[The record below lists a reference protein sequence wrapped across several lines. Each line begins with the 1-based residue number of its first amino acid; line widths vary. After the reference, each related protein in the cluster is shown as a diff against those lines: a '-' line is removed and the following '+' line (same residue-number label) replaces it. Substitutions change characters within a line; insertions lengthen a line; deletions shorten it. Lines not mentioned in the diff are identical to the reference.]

1 MALERHVV
9 AEVTLPDETIEQ
21 TFAASGQ
28 QVWDALRQ
36 TVADLRYK
44 DVSENP
50 SAGTIEFRTGL
61 SWSSWRGQQMT
72 AVVHDLGNG
81 QATLTLSGQL
91 ALKVQATS
99 WGEKKR
105 IAQKVIGGVQQRL
118 GTAAPAA

>member
-1 MALERHVV
+1 
-9 AEVTLPDETIEQ
+9 LPDETIEQ

-28 QVWDALRQ
+28 QVWEALRQ

-50 SAGTIEFRTGL
+50 AAGTIEFRTGL
-61 SWSSWRGQQMT
+61 SWSSWRGQQMI
-72 AVVHDLGNG
+72 AVVRDLGNG
-81 QATLTLSGQL
+81 RATLSLSGGL

-105 IAQKVIGGVQQRL
+105 ISQKVFAGVEQRL
-118 GTAAPAA
+118 GAAAPA